1 MAKLLLVI
9 PFGPPHL
16 EEKFAI
22 LRNNL
27 IVIRQGLEPGPNGR
41 SAWSK
46 VVVKA
51 IVYDE
56 QVQIPEDLGVQVVR
70 KQGIV
75 GDFFKEFASPAVVAE
90 GAFDYVMLLLDDV
103 EIKTQPDWRRL
114 LLLKEL
120 CGAHLLTPT
129 LSHDS
134 TNIVYDYTKHIINA
148 PHTARLLTVSEMF
161 LFLFDAKSYCERY
174 WPLLSKDNPWLWGI
188 DLCLF
193 YETGTRPAQVNN
205 WIIKHWYSQTS
216 YNAHARDPD
225 QNMRDYLGQRG
236 HTVQSLWDKRFVIS
250 TINMNH
256 LTNEQW
262 EALWEHSA

>member
-1 MAKLLLVI
+1 
-9 PFGPPHL
+9 
-16 EEKFAI
+16 
-22 LRNNL
+22 
-27 IVIRQGLEPGPNGR
+27 
-41 SAWSK
+41 
-46 VVVKA
+46 
-51 IVYDE
+51 VYDE